1 MHQDSPAVKKIQN
14 ESFFRS
20 LNLRS
25 VKFCDDSEVVS
36 CEAMQGWWNQGVHEK
51 FTRAYCFL
59 VRCIPDRSSLI
70 PVSSRQAFFFSRP
83 RDTPTTFTG
92 YLNVTKYFEIIDTE
106 LSAYEKYWILDE
118 WNYHD
123 AL

>member
-1 MHQDSPAVKKIQN
+1 MRGDAGMV
-14 ESFFRS
+14 ESGCARKVHKS
-20 LNLRS
+20 TLLR
-25 VKFCDDSEVVS
+25 
-36 CEAMQGWWNQGVHEK
+36 
-51 FTRAYCFL
+51 
-59 VRCIPDRSSLI
+59 IPDRSSLI

-123 AL
+123 ALRTIWLKF